1 LKSDEVSYLIL
12 LPRFNARNNKRPYI
26 TVLTNKAA
34 EYKHYVESGRYLAA
48 SSYFSMMQGILE
60 GSGQEDTARKTRLEA
75 LAVMIGL
82 YSQGRRER
90 GTFSQRILNNMK
102 ERLMDQF
109 KAGQEQKLKAGQITQ
124 GQYESLVN
132 EMETLLDNTFV
143 TWKGEVPQVFIKSTE
158 GNFMYAVEAEKVEG
172 ETKPVVMLAA
182 YDGISGKKIE
192 SVKLESQIMEAELA
206 AGEAIDMGKELLAR
220 VQKLKNEQF
229 LKRFGIEAKAQLEIE
244 ILKGKLADAEDLQ
257 EWLETK
263 LTKMANAMRV
273 DKGQVEAEAQ
283 KIISSRVEEL
293 TATLAR
299 AREGEV
305 SPAKRVGEAVAT
317 RKAADDLEK
326 EVRASKEFQDLV
338 AKAEEQKPSDMMGS
352 IKVVKHDFKGTGV
365 AAFNYREGERTGILK
380 EGRTLVVAL
389 NQSYIDEAVKML
401 EAAGITEITV
411 TVVERRRKKEVK
423 MSVREALE
431 QELIDHEKKE
441 DHWVAKRKVGERRG
455 HILASAET
463 ALTWRAKELGGLSL
477 FHYIELKMMGFEQ
490 LEALAREDRTDQHKI
505 LKSAKMDQAIGYEE
519 NMQKAARE
527 EAERKMSPEVKKKRE
542 DAAVLAK
549 KDAVDKV
556 RGVFVSIHTQ
566 VQAELSKVQGLID
579 SGKLDDAASLMKKIY
594 SRLEDQIKAATGK
607 VGKTSPE
614 MLNEKAVQEALEM
627 AELAPNALNREL
639 LRSLMNRD
647 AGAFLTALGNA
658 QKGLDLDGRP
668 IKTTADAER
677 AMQEAKRRQE
687 AAYGSWLAAGYE
699 DLAFQYMRRA
709 GDRYKDRVMIE
720 SLGREI
726 KINTGFLLFDL
737 IDAVN
742 GYRQGKVNANVIMLL
757 TQLYQVS
764 LDANA
769 EAKGTK
775 AAKWADHLMSGLKN
789 AQERA
794 KDPKDPLLEQRKD
807 KVRNLDIGSFMGEIG
822 GIIKVARGEKAKAV
836 EKAPAAPAAAAEI
849 ETTSSEFASNVMK
862 AVQAR
867 LDAIV
872 GKGKIAAKV
881 REYIA
886 RNYVKVLG
894 RRYKAISADR
904 IVPAIN
910 ILMRN
915 EAEVIK
921 MLEEAQTRVLEALHE
936 EAVKFYD
943 EKIAIHVSK
952 AKTAADYLQEEGLYS
967 QLRTK
972 MQAAIEV
979 RKKGAEAGVILRES
993 GIIEKMDSL
1002 ETDGIKMADDGIT
1015 TAQKRRAKLAEAEAK
1030 KKVAPAAPVA
1040 AKAEADRRAAEAKAE
1055 ADRKAAEA

>member
-1 LKSDEVSYLIL
+1 MKYLSQNATERRDPMGGKEMLANKAFRSPKARPWMKTISCVIILTFLFQQVVFGQEITPAAPAEKPIVVNGRIDLRQVSLPRDIAITKEVSMAKSEEIIIDIKDAHDNFGAQESIVAALENLLINYDVKFIGVEGSEGLIDMGLISSFPDEDIKKETAEYLMRQGKISAGEFFAATSKTPIMLYGIEDTDLYLRNYTDFIALHEKMKSNLKYVDGLRRALYALEDHVFSEELKTLNRSSILSKNGNNRFTRRWEYIENLGKKYGVSIEEYENIRALIHTMVIEDSIDYKAVNAQREKLLDILTKRLPRDQLEELILKSLNFKLGKISKSQFYTHLLFLAKGEELDRETYDSIEVFCDFVNTYESIDIGTLMDEIDEYECKIKDKLFTGEEDRELTHLLKNVEILHNLYQVRLTSGQLKYFRENKEDFSSEIFLDFIKDTYQKYGMRVPENLRRNTYKLFEMLPQGIDFYEAATKRNRAMVDNTIKQMRENGVTVGAIVTGGFHTRGISEVLKSDEVSYLIL

-463 ALTWRAKELGGLSL
+463 ALTW
-477 FHYIELKMMGFEQ
+477 
-490 LEALAREDRTDQHKI
+490 
-505 LKSAKMDQAIGYEE
+505 
-519 NMQKAARE
+519 
-527 EAERKMSPEVKKKRE
+527 
-542 DAAVLAK
+542 
-549 KDAVDKV
+549 
-556 RGVFVSIHTQ
+556 
-566 VQAELSKVQGLID
+566 
-579 SGKLDDAASLMKKIY
+579 
-594 SRLEDQIKAATGK
+594 
-607 VGKTSPE
+607 
-614 MLNEKAVQEALEM
+614 
-627 AELAPNALNREL
+627 
-639 LRSLMNRD
+639 
-647 AGAFLTALGNA
+647 
-658 QKGLDLDGRP
+658 
-668 IKTTADAER
+668 
-677 AMQEAKRRQE
+677 
-687 AAYGSWLAAGYE
+687 
-699 DLAFQYMRRA
+699 
-709 GDRYKDRVMIE
+709 
-720 SLGREI
+720 
-726 KINTGFLLFDL
+726 
-737 IDAVN
+737 
-742 GYRQGKVNANVIMLL
+742 
-757 TQLYQVS
+757 
-764 LDANA
+764 
-769 EAKGTK
+769 
-775 AAKWADHLMSGLKN
+775 
-789 AQERA
+789 
-794 KDPKDPLLEQRKD
+794 
-807 KVRNLDIGSFMGEIG
+807 
-822 GIIKVARGEKAKAV
+822 
-836 EKAPAAPAAAAEI
+836 
-849 ETTSSEFASNVMK
+849 
-862 AVQAR
+862 
-867 LDAIV
+867 
-872 GKGKIAAKV
+872 
-881 REYIA
+881 
-886 RNYVKVLG
+886 
-894 RRYKAISADR
+894 
-904 IVPAIN
+904 
-910 ILMRN
+910 
-915 EAEVIK
+915 
-921 MLEEAQTRVLEALHE
+921 
-936 EAVKFYD
+936 
-943 EKIAIHVSK
+943 
-952 AKTAADYLQEEGLYS
+952 
-967 QLRTK
+967 
-972 MQAAIEV
+972 
-979 RKKGAEAGVILRES
+979 
-993 GIIEKMDSL
+993 
-1002 ETDGIKMADDGIT
+1002 
-1015 TAQKRRAKLAEAEAK
+1015 
-1030 KKVAPAAPVA
+1030 
-1040 AKAEADRRAAEAKAE
+1040 
-1055 ADRKAAEA
+1055 